1 MDAEPDSSTLQW
13 MSDGIWTASGDV
25 VTAVAGFHYPTRMMV
40 IRLENDRLW
49 VWSPVALDEA
59 LKREIDALGDVAHI
73 VAPNSLH
80 HLALAD
86 WQSAFPNAR
95 LLGAPG
101 MANQH
106 PDLDF
111 YAELTDAPDPAWAGE
126 IDQVVVRGNRITTE
140 VVFFHRAS
148 GTVIFTD
155 LIQHLPDD
163 WYSGWR
169 RWVARWDRM
178 TGPEPAVPG
187 KFRLAFRDRKLA
199 RAAIDRIL
207 AWPVTTV
214 LFAHGEPVRDNA
226 HAFLKRAF
234 AWLR

>member
-40 IRLENDRLW
+40 IRLEDDRLW

-59 LKREIDALGDVAHI
+59 LKREIDALGEVAHI

-80 HLALAD
+80 HLGLAD
-86 WQSAFPNAR
+86 WQFAYPAAQ
-95 LLGAPG
+95 LHGAPG
-101 MANQH
+101 MAAQLS
-106 PDLDF
+106 DLKFDG
-111 YAELTDAPDPAWAGE
+111 ELTDSADPAWAGE

>member
-1 MDAEPDSSTLQW
+1 MDTRPDSSALQRL
-13 MSDGIWTASGDV
+13 SDGIWTASGDV
-25 VTAVAGFHYPTRMMV
+25 VTGVAGFHYPTRMVV
-40 IRLENDRLW
+40 IRLDDDSLW
-49 VWSPVALDEA
+49 VWSPVALNEA
-59 LKREIDALGDVAHI
+59 CKREIDALGRVAHI

-86 WQSAFPNAR
+86 WQSAYPAAC
-95 LLGAPG
+95 LHGAPG
-101 MANQH
+101 MAARL
-106 PDLDF
+106 PDLEFDRV
-111 YAELTDAPDPAWAGE
+111 LTDTADPAWAGQ
-126 IDQVVVRGNRITTE
+126 IDQLVVPGNRITTE

-155 LIQHLPDD
+155 LIQHLPDN

-178 TGPEPAVPG
+178 TGEEPAVPG
-187 KFRLAFRDRKLA
+187 KFRLAFRDR
-199 RAAIDRIL
+199 RAARVVIDRVL
-207 AWPVTTV
+207 AWPARTV
-214 LFAHGEPVRDNA
+214 LFAHGAPVRDDA

>member
-1 MDAEPDSSTLQW
+1 MERLGTDLYV
-13 MSDGIWTASGDV
+13 ASGDV
-25 VTAVAGFHYPTRMMV
+25 VTAVAGFTYPTRLAI
-40 IRLENDRLW
+40 IRLASGGLW
-49 VWSPVALDEA
+49 VWSPIGLSDS
-59 LKREIDALGDVAHI
+59 LKVWLETLGPVEHI

-80 HLALAD
+80 DLSLTQ
-86 WQSAFPNAR
+86 WQQAYPAAR
-95 LLGAPG
+95 LHVAPG
-101 MANQH
+101 LSDTR
-106 PDLDF
+106 PDLTI
-111 YAELTDAPDPAWAGE
+111 ASELTDTPDPAWAGE
-126 IDQVVVRGNRITTE
+126 IDQVVVPGNRITTE
-140 VVFFHRAS
+140 VVFFDRAS

-187 KFRLAFRDRKLA
+187 KFRLAFRDRTLA

-207 AWPVTTV
+207 AWPARTV
-214 LFAHGEPVRDNA
+214 LFAHGEPVLEDA
-226 HAFLKRAF
+226 QAFLKRAF